1 MRRLAVLALSLAVFV
16 STARGETNVVDRAKV
31 DFAEEATLEVF
42 AVPAVEHAEAA
53 TLTVFTIPAVVHAA
67 ESQIEVDPVVPAQLL
82 DEHPAWH
89 DRIEAETGSKAYWI
103 LYTAR
108 EKARCGESTDALAA
122 AFVQT
127 LARWMAQ

>member
-1 MRRLAVLALSLAVFV
+1 MRRLAVLALALAAFV

-42 AVPAVEHAEAA
+42 AIPAVEHAEAA
-53 TLTVFTIPAVVHAA
+53 TLTVFAIPAAVHAA
-67 ESQIEVDPVVPAQLL
+67 ESQVEVDPVVQAKYL
-82 DEHPAWH
+82 DAHPDWYN
-89 DRIEAETGSKAYWI
+89 RIEAETGSRAYWI

-108 EKARCGESTDALAA
+108 EKARCGESTDALAT

-127 LARWMAQ
+127 LSRWMAQ